1 MEMRKTVEFPCGL
14 MIHQRIKISAFFFP
28 SVTYNDHI
36 DDIICP
42 MHGEK
47 CKKMVK

>member
-14 MIHQRIKISAFFFP
+14 IINQRIKVSAFFV
-28 SVTYNDHI
+28 SASYNDKI

-47 CKKMVK
+47 CRK